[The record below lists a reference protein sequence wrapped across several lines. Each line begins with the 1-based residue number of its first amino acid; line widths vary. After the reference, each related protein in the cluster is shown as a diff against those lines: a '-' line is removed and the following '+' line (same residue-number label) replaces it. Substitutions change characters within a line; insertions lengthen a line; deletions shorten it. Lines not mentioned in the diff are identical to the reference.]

1 MLLPQFGV
9 KQPVTNLMIF
19 SAIIIMGVMAIL
31 FLPIDLMPEMEIPAI
46 TVITT
51 YRGASAEDVETAIT
65 KPIEN
70 DLSIVSNV
78 TELVS
83 YSREGVSN
91 VICRFNWGTNLDEAA
106 NEIRERLGFTEMR
119 LPDDAEK
126 SIIIK
131 FSTTAIP
138 ILGYG
143 VTARENLGK
152 LYETLD
158 KGLATPLK
166 QIEGVGAVQ
175 LIGGLQRQI
184 NIEVDKGKLAAYGV
198 SINEVESAI
207 RLYNISQ
214 PAGSIKVGPN
224 EYMLQT
230 PGEYEGVWEIG
241 ETIVRVSG
249 VGSAIRLKDIAAIKD
264 DFKDPS
270 GMVYVNG
277 AQGMM
282 AMIQKQSGANSNE
295 VCHKIQEKLE
305 IIKKNLPA
313 DIKIIE
319 MFNTGDMINLT
330 INNLRDTIFWGG
342 IFVIIVTLLF
352 LGELRSSLI
361 IALTIPF
368 SLISSFIFLYV
379 WGRTINMISLA
390 SISIAIGMV
399 VDNAIV
405 VMENIFTHRARGADP
420 FKAAITGASEVGLA
434 ISASSLTTIVVF
446 IPLIFLK
453 GIAGI
458 MFKELGVMVIV
469 TIVASLLTAL
479 TFTPML
485 ASRFLSAKSS
495 FEKHGWFKYIENL
508 YGSVL
513 DWALG
518 NKIKVVVIAVV
529 LLLGSIALIPLLGT
543 EFFPEEDTGDIRVT
557 VELPPGKRMEE
568 SLKIGT
574 ELEKICREACGKD
587 MKDFY
592 IRTGSVGLGGSMMG
606 MKEGTN
612 VVMVGLKLVKGGAR
626 NRSDKDIAEII
637 RKRVQVLSGI
647 VKMDVKTGDPMAQMM
662 TSSGKPLSV
671 EIYGN
676 NMVETDKIAAQIKD
690 VMKNTSGAKDPA
702 VSREIAK
709 PEWKIMIDADKAA
722 NLGLTKNSVAQ
733 TMRTYFYGKNVSK
746 YREKGEEYDIFMRL
760 RLEDR
765 RFVENVLDKSIA
777 SPAMGQ
783 SSGGGST
790 SGGNVLLS
798 SVASI
803 QEDMG
808 PIEIERKNQTR
819 VVRVEANLH
828 SRPLGDV
835 ANDIE
840 KEVARIALPE
850 GVSLKIAGLVTEQKK
865 SFRDLGLLLMLSI
878 FLVYAVM
885 ASQFES
891 LVDPCI
897 IIFSVPFGFS
907 GVFLA
912 LFLRGYPVSMVS
924 LLGLILLVG
933 VVVNNAI
940 VLVDY
945 INLLRRPVADGGY
958 GIGLLEAIKQSG
970 LRRLRPIMMTTLTTV
985 FGLLPMALQ
994 SGEGSA
1000 SWRPLGTTILGGLL
1014 FSTLVTLILVPVLY
1028 YLFNRERQP
1037 VIQADKNN

>member
-1 MLLPQFGV
+1 MFLPQFGV

-19 SAIIIMGVMAIL
+19 LAIIVMGVMAIL
-31 FLPIDLMPEMEIPAI
+31 FLPIDLMPEMEIPSI

-65 KPIEN
+65 KHIEN
-70 DLSIVSNV
+70 DLSIVSNI

-106 NEIRERLGFTEMR
+106 NEIRDRLGFTEMR
-119 LPDDAEK
+119 LPDDADK
-126 SIIIK
+126 PIIIK
-131 FSTTAIP
+131 FSTTSIP
-138 ILGYG
+138 VLGYG
-143 VTARENLGK
+143 ITARENLGK

-166 QIEGVGAVQ
+166 QIAGVGAVQ

-184 NIEVDKGKLAAYGV
+184 NIEIDKGKLAAYGV

-207 RLYNISQ
+207 RLHNISQ

-230 PGEYEGVWEIG
+230 PGEYKDIREIG
-241 ETIVRVSG
+241 ETIVRVS
-249 VGSAIRLKDIAAIKD
+249 VTGSAVRLKDIAVIND
-264 DFKDPS
+264 DFKEPP

-277 AQGMM
+277 VPGMM

-295 VCHKIQEKLE
+295 VCRNVQNKIE
-305 IIKKNLPA
+305 IIKKNLPP

-330 INNLRDTIFWGG
+330 IKNLRDTIFWGG
-342 IFVIIVTLLF
+342 ILVLIVTLLF
-352 LGELRSSLI
+352 LGELRSSFI
-361 IALTIPF
+361 ITLTIPF
-368 SLISSFIFLYV
+368 SLISSFIFLYI

-390 SISIAIGMV
+390 SICIAIGMV

-420 FKAAITGASEVGLA
+420 SKAAITGASEVGLA

-453 GIAGI
+453 GITGI
-458 MFKELGVMVIV
+458 MFKELAVMVIV
-469 TIVASLLTAL
+469 TIVASLVTAL

-495 FEKHGWFKYIENL
+495 FEKHGWFKYIEDL
-508 YGSVL
+508 YGSAL
-513 DWALG
+513 DWALVHR
-518 NKIKVVVIAVV
+518 IKTVIIAV
-529 LLLGSIALIPLLGT
+529 LILLGSIALIPLMGT

-568 SLKIGT
+568 SLKIGM
-574 ELEKICREACGKD
+574 ELDKICRAACGQD
-587 MKDFY
+587 MRDLY

-612 VVMVGLKLVKGGAR
+612 VVMVGLKLVKVGQR
-626 NRSDKDIAEII
+626 NRSDKVIAQII
-637 RKRVQVLSGI
+637 REKVDALPGI
-647 VKMDVKTGDPMAQMM
+647 VKMDVKTGDPMAQLMS
-662 TSSGKPLSV
+662 SSGKPISV
-671 EIYGN
+671 EIYGS
-676 NMVETDKIAAQIKD
+676 NMDDTDKIASQVKAI
-690 VMKNTSGAKDPA
+690 MKETPGAKDPA
-702 VSREIAK
+702 VSRAIAK
-709 PEWKIMIDADKAA
+709 PEWKVMVDADKSA
-722 NLGLTKNSVAQ
+722 NLGLTKNAVAQ
-733 TMRTYFYGKNVSK
+733 TVRTYFYGKTVSK
-746 YREKGEEYDIFMRL
+746 YREKGEEYDIFIRL
-760 RLEDR
+760 RPEDR
-765 RFVENVLDKSIA
+765 RFAENVLDTSIA
-777 SPAMGQ
+777 SPAMSQ
-783 SSGGGST
+783 
-790 SGGNVLLS
+790 NVLLS
-798 SVASI
+798 NVAKI
-803 QEDMG
+803 YEDMG

-828 SRPLGDV
+828 ERPLGDV
-835 ANDIE
+835 ADDIE
-840 KEVARIALPE
+840 KEVSKIVLPE
-850 GVSLKIAGLVTEQKK
+850 GVNLKIAGLRTEQKK
-865 SFRDLGLLLMLSI
+865 SFRDLILLLLLSI

-891 LVDPCI
+891 LVDPFI

-912 LFLRGYPVSMVS
+912 LFLRGYPLSMVS
-924 LLGLILLVG
+924 LLGLVLLVG

-958 GIGLLEAIKQSG
+958 GIGLLEAIRQSG
-970 LRRLRPIMMTTLTTV
+970 VRRLRPIMMTTLTTV

-1014 FSTLVTLILVPVLY
+1014 LSTLVTLFLVPMLY
-1028 YLFNRERQP
+1028 YLFNRERRNKL
-1037 VIQADKNN
+1037 VE

>member
-1 MLLPQFGV
+1 MLLPEFGV

-19 SAIIIMGVMAIL
+19 LAIIVMGVMAII

-65 KPIEN
+65 KNIEN

-126 SIIIK
+126 PIIIK

-138 ILGYG
+138 VLGYG
-143 VTARENLGK
+143 ITARETMGK

-158 KGLATPLK
+158 KNLATPLK
-166 QIEGVGAVQ
+166 QIEGIGAVQ

-184 NIEVDKGKLAAYGV
+184 NIEIDKGKLAAYGI

-207 RLYNISQ
+207 RTHNISQ

-230 PGEYEGVWEIG
+230 PGEYEDVRQIG

-249 VGSAIRLKDIAAIKD
+249 GANSAVRLKDIAVIND
-264 DFKDPS
+264 DFKEPS
-270 GMVYVNG
+270 GMVHVNG
-277 AQGMM
+277 DPGMM

-295 VCHKIQEKLE
+295 VCRKVKEKLE

-330 INNLRDTIFWGG
+330 VKNLRDTIFWGG
-342 IFVIIVTLLF
+342 ILVIIVTLLF
-352 LGELRSSLI
+352 LGEFRSSLI

-368 SLISSFIFLYV
+368 SLISSFIFLYI

-446 IPLIFLK
+446 VPLIFLT
-453 GIAGI
+453 GITGI

-469 TIVASLLTAL
+469 TILASLLTAL

-485 ASRFLSAKSS
+485 SSKLLSPKSS
-495 FEKHGWFKYIENL
+495 FEKHGWFKHIEDL
-508 YGSVL
+508 YSLVL
-513 DWALG
+513 DWSLA
-518 NKIKVVVIAVV
+518 NKIKIVV
-529 LLLGSIALIPLLGT
+529 LAVLVLLGSVALIPLMGT

-568 SLKIGT
+568 SLKIGQ
-574 ELEKICREACGKD
+574 ELEKICREACGQD

-612 VVMVGLKLVKGGAR
+612 VVMVGLKLVKVVER
-626 NRSDKDIAEII
+626 NRSDKHIAQII
-637 RKRVQVLSGI
+637 RERIDVLPGI
-647 VKMDVKTGDPMAQMM
+647 VKLDVKTGDPMAQMM
-662 TSSGKPLSV
+662 SSSGKPISV

-676 NMVETDKIAAQIKD
+676 NMDETDKIAAQIKD
-690 VMKNTSGAKDPA
+690 IMKKTPGAKDPA

-709 PEWKIMIDADKAA
+709 PEWKVMVDADKTA

-733 TMRTYFYGKNVSK
+733 TVRTYFYGKNVSK
-746 YREKGEEYDIFMRL
+746 YREKGEEYDIFIRL
-760 RLEDR
+760 RPEDR
-765 RFVENVLDKSIA
+765 RFAENILDTSIA
-777 SPAMGQ
+777 SPALGQ
-783 SSGGGST
+783 
-790 SGGNVLLS
+790 NVLLS
-798 SVASI
+798 NVAKI
-803 QEDMG
+803 QEDLG

-819 VVRVEANLH
+819 VVRAEANLH
-828 SRPLGDV
+828 ERPLGDV
-835 ANDIE
+835 ADDIE
-840 KEVARIALPE
+840 KRISKISLPE
-850 GVSLKIAGLVTEQKK
+850 GVSLKIAGLRTEQKK
-865 SFRDLGLLLMLSI
+865 SFRDMGLLLILSA

-891 LVDPCI
+891 LVHPFI

-912 LFLRGYPVSMVS
+912 LFIRGYPVSMIS
-924 LLGLILLVG
+924 LLGLVLLVG

-945 INLLRRPVADGGY
+945 INLLRRPVAEGGY
-958 GIGLLEAIKQSG
+958 GISLFEAIKQSG
-970 LRRLRPIMMTTLTTV
+970 VRRLRPIMMTTLTTV

-1000 SWRPLGTTILGGLL
+1000 SWRPLGTTILGGLI
-1014 FSTLVTLILVPVLY
+1014 FSAMVTLILVPVLY
-1028 YLFNRERQP
+1028 AIFNKKSKT
-1037 VIQADKNN
+1037 V

>member
-19 SAIIIMGVMAIL
+19 LAIIIMGVMAIL

-126 SIIIK
+126 PIIIK

-143 VTARENLGK
+143 ITARENLGK

-295 VCHKIQEKLE
+295 VCRKIQDKLE
-305 IIKKNLPA
+305 IIKRNLPA
-313 DIKIIE
+313 DIRIIE

-330 INNLRDTIFWGG
+330 INNLRNTIFWGG

-405 VMENIFTHRARGADP
+405 VMENIFTHRSRGADP
-420 FKAAITGASEVGLA
+420 FKAAITGASEVALA
-434 ISASSLTTIVVF
+434 VSASALTTIVVF
-446 IPLIFLK
+446 VPLIFLK

-485 ASRFLSAKSS
+485 ASRFLSVKSS
-495 FEKHGWFKYIENL
+495 FEKHGWFKHIEGF
-508 YGSVL
+508 YGSML
-513 DWALG
+513 DWALA
-518 NKIKVVVIAVV
+518 NKIKIVVIAVL
-529 LLLGSIALIPLLGT
+529 LLLGSIALIPLMGT

-568 SLKIGT
+568 SLKIGQ
-574 ELEKICREACGKD
+574 ELETICRESCGND

-592 IRTGSVGLGGSMMG
+592 IRVGSVGLGGSAMG

-612 VVMVGLKLVKGGAR
+612 VVMVGLKLVKVVAR

-637 RKRVQVLSGI
+637 RKRVEILSGV

-722 NLGLTKNSVAQ
+722 NLGLTKNVVAQ

-765 RFVENVLDKSIA
+765 RFIENVLETSIA

-783 SSGGGST
+783 
-790 SGGNVLLS
+790 NVLLS

-828 SRPLGDV
+828 LRPLGDV

-840 KEVARIALPE
+840 KEVSKIALPE
-850 GVSLKIAGLVTEQKK
+850 GVSLKTAGLVTEQKK

-891 LVDPCI
+891 LVDPFI

-958 GIGLLEAIKQSG
+958 GIGLIESIKQAG

-1028 YLFNRERQP
+1028 YLFNRERKP
-1037 VIQADKNN
+1037 VIKVEENN

>member
-9 KQPVTNLMIF
+9 KNPVTNLMIF
-19 SAIIIMGVMAIL
+19 LGIIVMGVVAIL

-65 KPIEN
+65 KHIEN

-78 TELVS
+78 TELIS

-91 VICRFNWGTNLDEAA
+91 VVLRFNWGTNLDEAA
-106 NEIRERLGFTEMR
+106 NEIRDRLGFTEMR

-126 SIIIK
+126 PIIIK

-138 ILGYG
+138 VLGYG
-143 VTARENLGK
+143 VTTRENLGK

-158 KGLATPLK
+158 KGFSTPLK

-184 NIEVDKGKLAAYGV
+184 NVEIDKGKLAAYGI

-207 RLYNISQ
+207 RLHNFSQ
-214 PAGSIKVGPN
+214 PAGSLKVGPN

-230 PGEYEGVWEIG
+230 PGEYEEVSEIG

-249 VGSAIRLKDIAAIKD
+249 GANSAVRLKDIAVIND

-277 AQGMM
+277 EPGMM
-282 AMIQKQSGANSNE
+282 VMIQKQSGANSNE
-295 VCHKIQEKLE
+295 VCGKVHAKLE
-305 IIKKNLPA
+305 SIKKALPS
-313 DIKIIE
+313 DVKIIE

-330 INNLRDTIFWGG
+330 IKNLRDTIFWGG
-342 IFVIIVTLLF
+342 ILVIIVTLLF

-368 SLISSFIFLYV
+368 SLVSSFVFLYI
-379 WGRTINMISLA
+379 WGRTVNMISLA

-405 VMENIFTHRARGADP
+405 VMENIFTHRAKGAEP

-434 ISASSLTTIVVF
+434 VSASALTTIVVF
-446 IPLIFLK
+446 VPLIFLK
-453 GIAGI
+453 GITGI

-469 TIVASLLTAL
+469 TIVASLMTAL

-485 ASRFLSAKSS
+485 ASRFLSPKSS
-495 FEKHGWFKYIENL
+495 FEKHGWFQYIEEL

-513 DWALG
+513 DWALA
-518 NKIKVVVIAVV
+518 NRVKTVIIAI
-529 LLLGSIALIPLLGT
+529 LILFGSIALIPIMGT

-557 VELPPGKRMEE
+557 VELAPGKRMEE
-568 SLKIGT
+568 SLKVGLD
-574 ELEKICREACGKD
+574 LEKICREACGKD

-592 IRTGSVGLGGSMMG
+592 IRTGSVGLGGAMMG

-612 VVMVGLKLVKGGAR
+612 VVMVGLKLVKVVER
-626 NRSDKDIAEII
+626 ERSDKKIAEII
-637 RKRVQVLSGI
+637 RQRVSVLPGI

-662 TSSGKPLSV
+662 SSSGKPISV
-671 EIYGN
+671 EVYGN
-676 NMVETDKIAAQIKD
+676 DMDQADKIAFHVRDI
-690 VMKNTSGAKDPA
+690 MRNTPGAKDPA
-702 VSREIAK
+702 ISREIAK
-709 PEWKIMIDADKAA
+709 PEWKIVVDADKAA
-722 NLGLTKNSVAQ
+722 NLGLTKNFVAQ
-733 TMRTYFYGKNVSK
+733 TSRAYFYGRIVSK
-746 YREKGEEYDIFMRL
+746 YREKGEEYDIFIRL
-760 RLEDR
+760 RPEDR
-765 RFVENVLDKSIA
+765 RFAEDVLDASIA
-777 SPAMGQ
+777 SPSTGQ
-783 SSGGGST
+783 
-790 SGGNVLLS
+790 NVLLS
-798 SVASI
+798 NIAII
-803 QEDMG
+803 QENLG

-828 SRPLGDV
+828 ERPLGDV
-835 ANDIE
+835 GRDIKNE
-840 KEVARIALPE
+840 IFKLPLPE
-850 GVSLKIAGLVTEQKK
+850 GVTLKTAGLITEQEK
-865 SFRDLGLLLMLSI
+865 SFRDLILLLLLSV

-891 LVDPCI
+891 LFHPFI

-907 GVFLA
+907 GVFLS
-912 LFLRGYPVSMVS
+912 LFLRGYPISMVS
-924 LLGLILLVG
+924 LLGLVLLVG

-945 INLLRRPVADGGY
+945 
-958 GIGLLEAIKQSG
+958 
-970 LRRLRPIMMTTLTTV
+970 
-985 FGLLPMALQ
+985 
-994 SGEGSA
+994 
-1000 SWRPLGTTILGGLL
+1000 
-1014 FSTLVTLILVPVLY
+1014 
-1028 YLFNRERQP
+1028 
-1037 VIQADKNN
+1037 